1 MKALFI
7 GGIKSGKS
15 RHAESFALQQ
25 AKKRPYYLA
34 TTEFFDKEMRR
45 RIKRHKKQR
54 KKSFKTIEEPLKL
67 AKVIKKCDDVVLVE
81 DISMWI
87 NNMLYHGK
95 AKKIEKELAK
105 LLSLPQDMVFVL
117 NNVGESVIS
126 ENALVREFCDI
137 NGVVSQMLAK
147 ECDVVYNVVAGI
159 ATRIKPGFC
168 IRI

>member
-15 RHAESFALQQ
+15 RHAESFVLQQ

-34 TTEFFDKEMRR
+34 TTEFFDEEMKK
-45 RIKRHKKQR
+45 RIDKHKKQR
-54 KKSFKTIEEPLKL
+54 SALFATIEEPLKL
-67 AKVIKKCDDVVLVE
+67 AKAIKKCDDIVLVE

-95 AKKIEKELAK
+95 EKKIEKEIKK
-105 LLSLPQDMVFVL
+105 LLELKKDIVFVQ
-117 NNVGESVIS
+117 NNVGESVIAD
-126 ENALVREFCDI
+126 NALARKFCDI
-137 NGVVSQMLAK
+137 NGIVSQIIAR

-159 ATRIKPGFC
+159 AQRVK
-168 IRI
+168 